1 MPSKLDDTSNLNFL
15 YACPESA
22 QPSRIDY
29 LEVAKK
35 FGIQTPAA
43 RIRLHRLRE
52 EPDGGNA
59 WKLLPEA
66 EVHGPSN
73 EDQKHV
79 YGRGGFAQSAEML
92 PLIAPAYQGILQPQL
107 QAPLQD
113 AALSDSVKR
122 EYARPSEHVTMPQ
135 PAYPQVDPVRH
146 SLYA

>member
-1 MPSKLDDTSNLNFL
+1 V
-15 YACPESA
+15 
-22 QPSRIDY
+22 
-29 LEVAKK
+29 EV
-35 FGIQTPAA
+35 
-43 RIRLHRLRE
+43 
-52 EPDGGNA
+52 
-59 WKLLPEA
+59 LLPEA

-122 EYARPSEHVTMPQ
+122 EYARPSEHVAMPQ